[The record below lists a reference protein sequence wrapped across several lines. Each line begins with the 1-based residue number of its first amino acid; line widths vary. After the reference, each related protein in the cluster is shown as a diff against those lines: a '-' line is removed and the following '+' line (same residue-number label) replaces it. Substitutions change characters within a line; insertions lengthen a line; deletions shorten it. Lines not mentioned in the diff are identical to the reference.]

1 VRLASRHNAKH
12 DLEILVREGIAVQPE
27 ICPIIDGRLKVQR
40 VSTTTRAWRGGQRQV
55 VTLLAAD
62 ADLFQSGNGRV
73 DS

>member
-1 VRLASRHNAKH
+1 MPLRYSYEEEQRRSLRSA
-12 DLEILVREGIAVQPE
+12 QPE
-27 ICPIIDGRLKVQR
+27 VGAVIDGRLKVAAR
-40 VSTTTRAWRGGQRQV
+40 ELDYPCAWRGGQRQV